1 MGIKL
6 DKDSFA
12 VEKNNHATKIAN
24 AYIAYNLAN
33 LQKNLLLNFTLKNWF
48 FGATNIVKKWMCSSE
63 IAFDGAGWWSFGN
76 DFARNVVTFGVD
88 NSLSSQADNR
98 KNKFLVLGE
107 APTMVLMEAL
117 VHQRK
122 ILVLI

>member
-1 MGIKL
+1 
-6 DKDSFA
+6 
-12 VEKNNHATKIAN
+12 
-24 AYIAYNLAN
+24 
-33 LQKNLLLNFTLKNWF
+33 
-48 FGATNIVKKWMCSSE
+48 MCSSE